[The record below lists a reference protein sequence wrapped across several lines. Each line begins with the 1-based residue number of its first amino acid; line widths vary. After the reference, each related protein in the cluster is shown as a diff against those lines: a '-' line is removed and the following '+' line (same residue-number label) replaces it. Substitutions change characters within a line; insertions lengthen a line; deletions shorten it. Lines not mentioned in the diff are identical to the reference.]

1 MEEEKRRIDQ
11 KRKKIMEEMK
21 GEERRSMEEMKG
33 EERRSMEK
41 IKKKYETK
49 IRDMEDILK

>member
-1 MEEEKRRIDQ
+1 
-11 KRKKIMEEMK
+11 
-21 GEERRSMEEMKG
+21 MEEMKG

-41 IKKKYETK
+41 IKKKCEKK